1 MDFQLRDPA
10 ETAERLRDW
19 LTDVRGLAGVGVE
32 NVSIPASTG
41 ASNETILFDAVWTGP
56 AGPERHSLVARIAP
70 TSYTVFP
77 EDTFERQFHVMR
89 ALADHSSVPMA
100 AMHWYEPE
108 KSWFGAP
115 FWIME
120 QVRGDIPG
128 DVPPYAAGGWLAE
141 ATPRQQHR
149 AWMSGLR
156 ALAGVHTTPLAHLA
170 LFPRLLATPDDPL
183 AAELD
188 RYRRYLA
195 WAEDGQ
201 PFPLARDA
209 LAWLDRNAPAAP
221 AAGPTLVWGD
231 ARLSN
236 LIFRDFEV
244 AAVLDWEMTTI
255 GDPLLD
261 LGWWLFADE
270 TLTAG
275 AGVARLPGFPSR
287 EETAALWREATGRS
301 TDALAYYEVFAGLRF
316 AVIMLR
322 MGKLLVELGLVPDTF
337 PHDNLV
343 SQGLRRALARV

>member
-10 ETAERLRDW
+10 ETAGRLRDW
-19 LTDVRGLAGVGVE
+19 LTDVRGLSGVGVE
-32 NVSIPASTG
+32 NVRIPASTG
-41 ASNETILFDAVWTGP
+41 ASNETVLFEAAWTGP
-56 AGPERHSLVARIAP
+56 DGPQRRSLVARIAP

-89 ALADHSSVPMA
+89 ALAERSRVPMA
-100 AMHWYEPE
+100 AMYWYEAE

-120 QVRGDIPG
+120 QVRGDIPA

-141 ATPRQQHR
+141 ATPQQQRR
-149 AWMSGLR
+149 AWVSGVR
-156 ALAGVHTTPLAHLA
+156 ALVEVHTTPLADLD
-170 LFPRLLATPDDPL
+170 LSPELLPRPGDPL

-188 RYRRYLA
+188 RYRRFLA
-195 WAEDGQ
+195 WAEDGR

-209 LAWLDRNAPAAP
+209 LAWLERNAPAAP
-221 AAGPTLVWGD
+221 AAGPALVWGD

-236 LIFRDFEV
+236 LVFRDFEV
-244 AAVLDWEMTTI
+244 AAVLDWEMTTV

-270 TLTAG
+270 ALTAG

-287 EETAALWREATGRS
+287 EETAALWGAVTGRP
-301 TDALAYYEVFAGLRF
+301 TDALPYYEVFAGLRF

-322 MGKLLVELGLVPDTF
+322 MGKLLAGLGLVPDTF
-337 PHDNLV
+337 PHDNLI
-343 SQGLRRALARV
+343 SQALRRVLARV